1 MEIRLDC
8 GNWYANGYIIEGNF
22 ESGYNVLNEENEDIV
37 YSDDSF
43 NENLQKIIM
52 CRKVRLYGEETITI
66 LL

>member
-1 MEIRLDC
+1 MELRLDC

-43 NENLQKIIM
+43 ENCLTWIWNS
-52 CRKVRLYGEETITI
+52 
-66 LL
+66 